1 MFEFRSAELATASRV
16 VLMDRQVP
24 APREVIRRPRARRG
38 HGITH
43 KTKEPSGRPRDAL
56 PKLA

>member
-24 APREVIRRPRARRG
+24 APLEVIRRPPLAPRA
-38 HGITH
+38 
-43 KTKEPSGRPRDAL
+43 
-56 PKLA
+56 